1 LVNDIIS
8 DGLTRIRNAI
18 MRRQEITKL
27 LYSGTMENILVI
39 LQEKGYLDSFKV
51 VEEGSRKF
59 INVVLRYNDD
69 GKTVVSEIVR
79 ISKPGRR
86 IYKGYKDLKRF
97 KSGYG
102 IIIVSTSKGLMPN
115 EEAFKQKVGGEVLCS
130 IW

>member
-1 LVNDIIS
+1 MVNDVIS

-18 MRRQEITKL
+18 MRRQEITRL
-27 LYSGTMENILVI
+27 IYSGIMENILVI
-39 LQEKGYLDSFKV
+39 LQEKGYIDSFKV
-51 VEEGSRKF
+51 VQEGVKKF
-59 INVVLRYNDD
+59 INVVLRYDDD

-86 IYKGYKDLKRF
+86 VYKGYKSLKRF

-102 IIIVSTSKGLMPN
+102 MMIISTSSGLMPN
-115 EEAFKQKVGGEVLCS
+115 EEAYKQQVGGEVLCS